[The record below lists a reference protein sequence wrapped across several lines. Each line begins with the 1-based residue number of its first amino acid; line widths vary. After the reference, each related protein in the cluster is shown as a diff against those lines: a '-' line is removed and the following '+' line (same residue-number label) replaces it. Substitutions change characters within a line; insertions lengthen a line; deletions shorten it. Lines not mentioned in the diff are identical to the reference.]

1 MASYRLV
8 NGVPIKYEKDKVFNA
23 KTGHVRGTSLHQE
36 DQFFSYI
43 YTSTGGLRSKSPK
56 SPAQQYDYWY
66 KHNVKLKKTTKGIV
80 RETPLTEFEKQL
92 GIRPFLTTYCYK
104 TRCFNEKEWQEFLS
118 KFPKN
123 SYGQADIDYGDLE
136 THVQPDNKKSW
147 IERAEEMDL
156 ILVNGSQL
164 EFKKKHPYCIAN
176 NIHGTNCDIVNTP
189 ELPLPVVEKIPT
201 PARPNPKEKSI
212 ASVKIEKPE
221 PVEPIKEVAKYSPL
235 MIAGV
240 IAVVVILFLRRRA

>member
-1 MASYRLV
+1 MTSFVYTEM
-8 NGVPIKYEKDKVFNA
+8 EKLNPRTVL
-23 KTGHVRGTSLHQE
+23 HERETSSSGRPKAQSLYQE

-201 PARPNPKEKSI
+201 PARPNPKE
-212 ASVKIEKPE
+212 VKKVE
-221 PVEPIKEVAKYSPL
+221 PVEVEPIKEAVKYSPL
-235 MIAGV
+235 MIAG
-240 IAVVVILFLRRRA
+240 ILVVIVLFLKRRA